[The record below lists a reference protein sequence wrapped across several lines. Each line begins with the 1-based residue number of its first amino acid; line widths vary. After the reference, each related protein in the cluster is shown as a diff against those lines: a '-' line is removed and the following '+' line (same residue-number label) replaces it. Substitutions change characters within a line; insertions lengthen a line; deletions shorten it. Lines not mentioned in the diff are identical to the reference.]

1 VVARLNADI
10 NAVMQSREMRE
21 QLDKLGMEGMGGSP
35 AEAQRFVREE
45 TAKWAR
51 VAAAS
56 GARID

>member
-1 VVARLNADI
+1 
-10 NAVMQSREMRE
+10 MQSREMRE

-51 VAAAS
+51 VVAAS